1 MPVNIGNKIKL
12 EIKKKGMS
20 TSEFARRINKSRE
33 NAYSIFKRKSIDT
46 ELLMVI
52 SKVLDVDFFQFYTK
66 LSAENAKLKEEINQL
81 KSVIKLLKKRK

>member
-1 MPVNIGNKIKL
+1 MPVNIGNKIKT

-46 ELLMVI
+46 ELLVVI